1 MLFSLNG
8 LFIILS
14 RVSVW
19 VPLFVLMMLFNL
31 LSPWSRNWTLPLLRY
46 HYLSLFAYCN
56 AFNLIFF
63 FIKAWKYTEETSPK
77 RNRNKIWIYRI
88 SCDFWYRCFSLN
100 FAKFLGARFLQ
111 NTNCQCLTFFSSF
124 HQIYKQVR
132 RKTVGLNFFHWFWSL
147 LVKFQEYNS
156 SE

>member
-56 AFNLIFF
+56 AYCIAYCNLIFF

-111 NTNCQCLTFFSSF
+111 NTNCQCLTFFFLISSNI
-124 HQIYKQVR
+124 Q
-132 RKTVGLNFFHWFWSL
+132 TG
-147 LVKFQEYNS
+147 
-156 SE
+156 